1 MSNSRVYLDHNA
13 STALYKAAHASM
25 LEVMELVGN
34 PSSVHGEGRVLAN
47 IIEKSRSEVAD
58 IAGADRN
65 QIVFTG
71 SASEAI
77 TQAIVGS
84 VTQLGV
90 KKIFMSAGEHQAVV
104 SAAKISGAE
113 IEIIG
118 LDENGVIDV
127 AALEHALTQHERFKS
142 AGLICVH
149 MVNGETGI
157 IQPIEKTEKLVA
169 QTDHFLFVDA
179 VQAFGKMQIDFV
191 SRDIDMLA
199 ISAHKMGGPTGVGAL
214 LMKERCFD
222 AKIIPGGG
230 QEMGRRGGTASAMLI
245 AGFGAASGEALRRF
259 DLKKLQKLIEK
270 FETGLMQLDENIVIF
285 GRDAKRIGNV
295 SFFALPGNFSE
306 TALIKLD
313 LNGIAVSAGSAC
325 SSGKAEISPMLK
337 AMGIAPEL
345 AQCALRVSVGWN
357 SSEAD
362 IERALEEIKKLI
374 IGQQRENTQI
384 TPPIGRS

>member
-13 STALYKAAHASM
+13 STVLHDAARSTMH
-25 LEVMELVGN
+25 EVMNLVGN
-34 PSSVHGEGRVLAN
+34 PSSVHGEGRALAN
-47 IIEKSRSEVAD
+47 VIEKGRSEVAD
-58 IAGADRN
+58 LVGADRN

-77 TQAIVGS
+77 TQAIVGA

-90 KKIFMSAGEHQAVV
+90 KKIFLSAGEHQAVV

-113 IEIIG
+113 VEIIG

-127 AALEHALTQHERFKS
+127 AALETALAQHERFKTV
-142 AGLICVH
+142 GLICVH

-157 IQPIEKTEKLVA
+157 IQPIDKIEKLVA
-169 QTDHFLFVDA
+169 ETNHFLLVDA
-179 VQAFGKMQIDFV
+179 VQAFGKMPIGFV

-214 LMKERCFD
+214 VMKERCFD

-245 AGFGAASGEALRRF
+245 AGFGAAAAEALRRF
-259 DLKKLQKLIEK
+259 DLEKLQKLIEK
-270 FETGLMQLDENIVIF
+270 FEAGLLLLDENAVIF

-295 SFFALPGNFSE
+295 SFFALLGVISE

-325 SSGKAEISPMLK
+325 SSGKTQISPMLE
-337 AMGIAPEL
+337 AMKISPDL

-362 IERALEEIKKLI
+362 IERALEEIEKLI
-374 IGQQRENTQI
+374 SGQQSENQQI
-384 TPPIGRS
+384 TPQVGRS